1 MEHQY
6 HQGSGLSNV
15 MEIKSFLDEIVI
27 QHNLGKYKHGIGV
40 EQVQNWSHNL
50 HSIKVPT
57 NV

>member
-40 EQVQNWSHNL
+40 EQVQSWFNN
-50 HSIKVPT
+50 
-57 NV
+57 